1 MKNIFLSGS
10 TGKMGKEIIRIL
22 SEDNDFQF
30 KRGVSKEGVVT
41 SGLDGIDL
49 IIDFSNANF
58 FQNILDIAVSS
69 QIPFVSGT
77 TGLGD
82 TDFQKLTEAA
92 KVIPVLWA
100 PNMSVGI
107 HMMSEMF
114 KVFKQPEDFD
124 FQIEEIH
131 HKHKVDSP
139 SGTAKFLQKQL
150 EDNNINTTQP
160 PLALRGGGVFGVHQL
175 FAFSEEE
182 TISIKHEAL
191 NRSVF
196 AKGAVKASK
205 WLIKQPKGL
214 YEFKNI
220 LGYTQ

>member
-1 MKNIFLSGS
+1 MKNVFLSGS
-10 TGKMGKEIIRIL
+10 TGKMGKEITRIL
-22 SEDNDFQF
+22 SDDSRLQF
-30 KRGVSKEGVVT
+30 KRGVSKEGVV
-41 SGLDGIDL
+41 SSDLEGIDL
-49 IIDFSNANF
+49 IIDFSNADF
-58 FQNILDIAVSS
+58 FQKILEIAVSS
-69 QIPFVSGT
+69 KIPFLSGT

-82 TDFQKLTEAA
+82 ADFKKLTEAA
-92 KVIPVLWA
+92 KIIPVLWA

-107 HMMSEMF
+107 HIMSEMF
-114 KVFKQPEDFD
+114 KVFKQPDSFD
-124 FQIEEIH
+124 FQLEEIH

-150 EDNNINTTQP
+150 EENNINTTQP
-160 PLALRGGGVFGVHQL
+160 PMALRGGGVFGVHQL

-196 AKGAVKASK
+196 AKGAVKAGK
-205 WLIKQPKGL
+205 WLIEQPVGL

-220 LGYTQ
+220 LGYR